1 MRQEFF
7 IYTPFENGPFN
18 TKFSRM
24 LEKAERDGRVQEV
37 FEDELLSL
45 YFVRQRQ
52 YKKKSVMELN
62 QVFKILIK
70 EIFEY

>member
-1 MRQEFF
+1 MVHFIPNIRGRLRRQGETDKFK
-7 IYTPFENGPFN
+7 
-18 TKFSRM
+18 KFS
-24 LEKAERDGRVQEV
+24 KTNFPV
-37 FEDELLSL
+37 

-52 YKKKSVMELN
+52 YEKKSVMELN

>member
-1 MRQEFF
+1 
-7 IYTPFENGPFN
+7 
-18 TKFSRM
+18 M

>member
-1 MRQEFF
+1 MVHLRPNIRGPGRLRRQGE
-7 IYTPFENGPFN
+7 TD
-18 TKFSRM
+18 KF
-24 LEKAERDGRVQEV
+24 KK
-37 FEDELLSL
+37 LSNFL
-45 YFVRQRQ
+45 VYFVRQGQ